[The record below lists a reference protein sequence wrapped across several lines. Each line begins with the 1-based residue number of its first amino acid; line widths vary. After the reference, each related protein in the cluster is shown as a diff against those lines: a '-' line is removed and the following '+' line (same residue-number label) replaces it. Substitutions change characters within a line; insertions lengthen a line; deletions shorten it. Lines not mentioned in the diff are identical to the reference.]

1 MLRPTDQQLKEAV
14 ESFDANTGYLESDI
28 DQPAAEPASSSAAP
42 KPAAAA
48 PKAGGRVGAV
58 AEAKPSQS
66 PQRPNPFQSAGARVV
81 VRTWILIF
89 QPKQILS

>member
-28 DQPAAEPASSSAAP
+28 DQPAAEPASSLAAP

-48 PKAGGRVGAV
+48 PKAGGRGRGRGKAQPKPP
-58 AEAKPSQS
+58 AAKP
-66 PQRPNPFQSAGARVV
+66 
-81 VRTWILIF
+81 I
-89 QPKQILS
+89 PKRRGKGRG